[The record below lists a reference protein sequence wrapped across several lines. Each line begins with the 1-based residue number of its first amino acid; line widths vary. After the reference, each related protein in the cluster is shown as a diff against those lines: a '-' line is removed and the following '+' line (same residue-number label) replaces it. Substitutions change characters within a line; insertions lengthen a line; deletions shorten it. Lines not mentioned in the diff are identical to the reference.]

1 MLNVHQRL
9 RRVGAVVGCA
19 VLIGSGLCFVA
30 SSAGA
35 EEPTPI
41 CPATTPN
48 GRFVR
53 FLYLNILYRCPDE
66 AGAQY
71 WEGQLDAGVP
81 RSTVAE
87 RLDMSMENL
96 VKNNAVAYY
105 HRVFDRDPT
114 QAETDAAVASI
125 EATHGD
131 ADLLSTMYS
140 TDEFYD
146 QFETP
151 SEWLNAV
158 YNAILE
164 RDADPTGGGYFGLM
178 LGDAPT
184 VAQRKQVTMILEH
197 SGENAAGWT
206 AAVYGAAFHR
216 APDTAG
222 MDFWVGWLLGEGH
235 FQTFRMWTSMLSSD
249 EGYALAQTQPNP
261 PPDGD
266 R

>member
-1 MLNVHQRL
+1 
-9 RRVGAVVGCA
+9 
-19 VLIGSGLCFVA
+19 
-30 SSAGA
+30 
-35 EEPTPI
+35 
-41 CPATTPN
+41 
-48 GRFVR
+48 
-53 FLYLNILYRCPDE
+53 
-66 AGAQY
+66 
-71 WEGQLDAGVP
+71 
-81 RSTVAE
+81 
-87 RLDMSMENL
+87 
-96 VKNNAVAYY
+96 
-105 HRVFDRDPT
+105 
-114 QAETDAAVASI
+114 
-125 EATHGD
+125 
-131 ADLLSTMYS
+131 MYS

-216 APDTAG
+216 PPDTAG